1 MLVTRAD
8 LEARLAE
15 LRQMVADPSVG
26 IHGPGS
32 HAWALKRESINFVGG
47 ARAALLQL
55 AHPYVAHGIDQHSKT
70 RTDIQGRFQRTFTNV
85 FAMTFGDLDQAFR
98 AARRVHNVHHR
109 IRGEITEDVG
119 PFLRGHHY
127 EANDADALTWVWATL
142 IDTIVTVNQRYV
154 RRLSPPFLERFYQE
168 TKRFA
173 YLFGLSD
180 EQLPPDYPGFR
191 RYVDLMFASDTLT
204 VGTQAREMASFLLA
218 APSPKLRPV
227 FAWYRAVTAGLMPPR
242 LRLGFDLSWGPA
254 ERALFRA
261 STPII
266 RGAYAVTPR
275 ALRYLP
281 AYVEAR
287 SRIAGRAPGRLAG
300 LTYRLAVRGARVAG

>member
-8 LEARLAE
+8 LEARLAA
-15 LRQMVADPSVG
+15 LRQMVKEPAAG

-32 HAWALKRESINFVGG
+32 HAWELKRESINFVGG

-55 AHPYVAHGIDQHSKT
+55 AHPFVAHGIDQHSKT
-70 RTDIQGRFQRTFTNV
+70 RADIHGRFQRTFTNV
-85 FAMTFGDLDQAFR
+85 FSMTFGDLDQAFT

-119 PFLRGHHY
+119 PFRRGSHY

-142 IDTIVTVNQRYV
+142 IDTIVTVHERYV
-154 RRLSPPFLERFYQE
+154 RRLSAPFLERFYQE
-168 TKRFA
+168 AKRFA

-180 EQLPPDYPGFR
+180 AELPPDFPGFR
-191 RYVDLMFASDTLT
+191 RYVELMFASDTLT
-204 VGTQAREMASFLLA
+204 VGRPAREMAAFLLA
-218 APSPKLRPV
+218 SPSPSLRPV
-227 FAWYRAVTAGLMPPR
+227 FAWYRVITAGLMPPR
-242 LRLGFDLSWGPA
+242 LRLELELPWGPA

-261 STPII
+261 LTPVI
-266 RGAYAVTPR
+266 RGVYAVTPR

-287 SRIAGRAPGRLAG
+287 SRLAGRTPGRLAG
-300 LTYRLAVRGARVAG
+300 LTYRLAMRGARVAS